1 MTVSLTRGGLPS
13 AVVARLVPAA
23 PIVWRIAL
31 VLVVARTSPATRAH
45 VRRFKT
51 TEKRCNPRY
60 GSSYWYSWEESNLRL
75 TVIGRS
81 LCH

>member
-31 VLVVARTSPATRAH
+31 VLVVGRTSPATRAH
-45 VRRFKT
+45 ARRFKT
-51 TEKRCNPRY
+51 TESAVIPVMA
-60 GSSYWYSWEESNLRL
+60 LRID
-75 TVIGRS
+75 TPGRNRTS
-81 LCH
+81 V